1 MLYYV
6 SSLYD
11 YQLKASDGEL
21 GKVKELYF
29 DDKQWVLRYFGV
41 DTRKW
46 LPGKK
51 VLLSPRSF
59 QAIDDENQAIELSS
73 DKETVRNSPS
83 LDESS
88 PLSREYEMTLTRYYG
103 WAPYWTG
110 GLLWGRQ
117 DVPLVGAVTNSDQA
131 ESLSENREE
140 TLAEELTHN
149 LREMDD
155 LTDKFTVH
163 ASDGKIGTIDDVLLD
178 GENWKLRY
186 LVVKNGQDFSWK
198 YSLLSP
204 DWTQSVDWVD
214 YNLYLDVTQ
223 ETVKNGP
230 GISDKQQITRET
242 EQELHTAYGKK
253 TYWTY

>member
-1 MLYYV
+1 MLYYA
-6 SSLYD
+6 SSLSD
-11 YQLKASDGEL
+11 YQLKATDGEL

-51 VLLSPRSF
+51 VLLSPRSL
-59 QAIDDENQAIELSS
+59 QTVDDENRVIELSS

-83 LDESS
+83 LDETS
-88 PLSREYEMTLTRYYG
+88 PLTREYEMNLTRYYG

-110 GLLWGRQ
+110 GFLWGRE
-117 DVPLVGAVTNSDQA
+117 DVPLVGAVTNSEQA
-131 ESLSENREE
+131 IDIQENREE

-149 LREMDD
+149 LREIDE
-155 LTDKFTVH
+155 LIEKFTVH
-163 ASDGKIGTIDDVLLD
+163 ASDGKIGSINDVLLD
-178 GENWKLRY
+178 GESWKLRY
-186 LVVKNGQDFSWK
+186 LVVKNSQDFSWK

-214 YNLYLDVTQ
+214 YNLYLDVTR

-230 GISDKQQITRET
+230 GIEEKQEISRGT
-242 EQELHTAYGKK
+242 EQDLHTAYGKQ
-253 TYWTY
+253 TYWNY